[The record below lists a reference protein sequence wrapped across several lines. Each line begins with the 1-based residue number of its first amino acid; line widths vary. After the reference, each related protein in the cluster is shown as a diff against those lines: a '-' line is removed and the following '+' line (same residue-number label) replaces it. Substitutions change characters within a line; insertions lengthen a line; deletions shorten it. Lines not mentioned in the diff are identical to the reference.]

1 MPFPSIDAAFVKQY
15 EAEVH
20 EAYQRQGSKLRGT
33 VRTKNG
39 ITGSSTFFPRVGTG
53 VAVTKARNA
62 EIAAMNVGHSQV
74 ECTLA
79 DWYAGDWVDRLDE
92 LKTNIDERR
101 VVANAGAW
109 ALGRKT
115 DEMII
120 TALDTAGSGRN
131 VTGSGD
137 LADTAGFTKA
147 KALRAATL
155 LNNSDVPDDG
165 GRFCIVS
172 PAAWEDLML
181 IDEFVRS
188 DYVGPDMPFRQ
199 AMGNMARQWIGVNW
213 IMHTGLPTAAG
224 PLRENFMF
232 HRNAVGHAI
241 GADITSDVTWHG
253 DRASHFINNMMSQGA
268 VLIDELGVVRVL
280 ITE

>member
-20 EAYQRQGSKLRGT
+20 EAFQRRGSKLRGT

-39 ITGSSTFFPRVGTG
+39 ITGSSTFFPRTGTG

-74 ECTLA
+74 ECTLQ

-120 TALDTAGSGRN
+120 AALDTAGSGRN

-137 LADTAGFTKA
+137 LADTAGLTKA
-147 KALRAATL
+147 KALRAITL
-155 LNNSDVPDDG
+155 LNNGDVPDDG
-165 GRFCIVS
+165 MRYGAVS

-188 DYVGPDMPFRQ
+188 DYVGPDLPYRA
-199 AMGNMARQWIGVNW
+199 AMGTEARRWLGVNW
-213 IMHTGLPTAAG
+213 MPHTGLPVPGAG
-224 PLRENFMF
+224 QRECFVWHM
-232 HRNAVGHAI
+232 ASVGHAI
-241 GADITSDVTWHG
+241 GADVTSDITWHG
-253 DRASHFINNMMSQGA
+253 DRASHFVNNMMSQGA
-268 VLIDELGVVRVL
+268 VLIDEIGVARII